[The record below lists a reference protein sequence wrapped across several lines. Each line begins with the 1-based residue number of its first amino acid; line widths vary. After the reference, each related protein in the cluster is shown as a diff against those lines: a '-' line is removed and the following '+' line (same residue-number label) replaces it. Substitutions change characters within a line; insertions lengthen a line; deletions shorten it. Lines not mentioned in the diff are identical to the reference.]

1 LGPTL
6 HPCDQGSR
14 GFNSLFL
21 GFPYESIVQTMTQ
34 VVNCSLEELKAYRQ
48 PIADALKDSVLVV
61 FGSGKLIEENKEK
74 FDVIRDIAH

>member
-1 LGPTL
+1 
-6 HPCDQGSR
+6 
-14 GFNSLFL
+14 
-21 GFPYESIVQTMTQ
+21 MTQ